1 VGEVI
6 AHEDGQAR
14 LQFAGHVQ
22 GLYSPDEIT
31 WQHVGA
37 QTEGKWQ
44 TEGSELHLADRD
56 YPELADILTKP
67 APAVVQEG
75 NEWGR
80 TASKTAKYSC
90 DNPNCKDTG
99 PLNPEPG
106 GGNMIG
112 RCPSC
117 NSRCWAGSS
126 SSGGRPIKASKTAAD
141 EVDVFGH
148 PFSRDEA
155 QKLLQFLDGQGKK
168 VDFAPMQ
175 DLFEQSGVRTA
186 DGWGMTYGEDWQDAT
201 RSRGGGSGSAF
212 RDELRSKLSSKKT
225 AGAAGWYVIQRGTMT
240 QAGGP
245 FESQEE
251 AEGNAALWN
260 EKYGVNDYLATEL
273 GGTEA
278 SLTTVAYGTDDT
290 AITPLV
296 EQLRAFVK
304 DLAEVSGIDYTF
316 GYIGNLDARFGDDRI
331 WYVFAPHPGRVGT
344 DKDRFGGVRTEQL
357 AELIPLVRQKITQ
370 AKTSSRTASL
380 NDKMDFDHV
389 VQVLPGGQVVDAHG
403 VYAPELYD
411 DELQGA
417 GWTLMD
423 GYSGQ
428 SGYSGPIMHASEYIG
443 GGLERDILANPG
455 YYVTLVNNSYDDE
468 EPEGWAIAYKAASK
482 TSSKTATRHLTLTGP
497 HAGQPIC
504 GAPMD
509 SADQNVH
516 AAYAPEAMLSDPATC
531 AACRA
536 AWIGEDDPTKAP
548 DTNQGQLFASRKLA
562 WEIEDVRSSV
572 DQGWYGQSG
581 VDGTK
586 IDQFS
591 ASALT
596 QVYDALNAENQAKL
610 RAMPIERAVDV
621 AFKLIKKHQGSV
633 TAGDSDRVRGTNN
646 DSFWE
651 SVGYGQTDA
660 ERERNGIGVSE
671 HTDDIC
677 PGSGKVQNSGG
688 RCEVCDKPVGGW
700 ETKDGMVRKWHS
712 ASKTADGPGY
722 TETVYDPFNAFTP
735 KAGECPTC
743 FGEGAFSELN
753 PDGKGFGEEKTCPDC
768 GGTGKA

>member
-1 VGEVI
+1 MRRQTSYRRLDAELPAFGTLATTRSGEVGEVI

-22 GLYSPDEIT
+22 GLYAPDEIT

-67 APAVVQEG
+67 APAIVQEG

-106 GGNMIG
+106 GGNTIG

-117 NSRCWAGSS
+117 NSRCWAGSA
-126 SSGGRPIKASKTAAD
+126 SSGQRPIKTAKTAASHYHCGKCQETLTRGSKEQFDSPTCPKGGKHTWEEGVGVDPNQGSFSLAASKTASD
-141 EVDVFGH
+141 EVDVFGY
-148 PFSRDEA
+148 PFSREQA
-155 QKLLQFLDGQGKK
+155 QKLHDYLDGLPKNK
-168 VDFAPMQ
+168 IDFRPMD
-175 DLFEQSGVRTA
+175 DLLNESSAYTA
-186 DGWGMTYGEDWQDAT
+186 DGWGISDYNDDWNDAT

-212 RDELRSKLSSKKT
+212 KEELARQLAGKT
-225 AGAAGWYVIQRGTMT
+225 AARAQS
-240 QAGGP
+240 P
-245 FESQEE
+245 
-251 AEGNAALWN
+251 
-260 EKYGVNDYLATEL
+260 KH
-273 GGTEA
+273 
-278 SLTTVAYGTDDT
+278 
-290 AITPLV
+290 
-296 EQLRAFVK
+296 EQYRAF
-304 DLAEVSGIDYTF
+304 DGCYAEEGQESATCPHHQKYRAFSGDYYT
-316 GYIGNLDARFGDDRI
+316 
-331 WYVFAPHPGRVGT
+331 PP
-344 DKDRFGGVRTEQL
+344 
-357 AELIPLVRQKITQ
+357 
-370 AKTSSRTASL
+370 
-380 NDKMDFDHV
+380 
-389 VQVLPGGQVVDAHG
+389 
-403 VYAPELYD
+403 
-411 DELQGA
+411 
-417 GWTLMD
+417 
-423 GYSGQ
+423 
-428 SGYSGPIMHASEYIG
+428 
-443 GGLERDILANPG
+443 
-455 YYVTLVNNSYDDE
+455 
-468 EPEGWAIAYKAASK
+468 K

-596 QVYDALNAENQAKL
+596 QVYDALSPENQAKL
-610 RAMPIERAVDV
+610 SAMPIERAVDV

-688 RCEVCDKPVGGW
+688 RCTVCGKPVGGW

-712 ASKTADGPGY
+712 ASKTADGPGS

-735 KAGECPTC
+735 KAGECPSC